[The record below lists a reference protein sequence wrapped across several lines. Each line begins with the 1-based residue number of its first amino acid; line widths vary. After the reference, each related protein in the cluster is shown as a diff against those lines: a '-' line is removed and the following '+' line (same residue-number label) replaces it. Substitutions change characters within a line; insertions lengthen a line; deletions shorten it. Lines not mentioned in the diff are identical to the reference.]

1 VPARA
6 TGRAYRAEVG
16 VILPSGEFRPLAR
29 SNSVMTP
36 RVGRSAQKAR
46 TRVRYDPARPM
57 AAMAAAAGAAA
68 IASGEEAPG
77 PEAPYSSDAPAG
89 AWPDP
94 GDGQRPSARSRG
106 GKAAERGGAS
116 DVHRR

>member
-1 VPARA
+1 
-6 TGRAYRAEVG
+6 

-29 SNSVMTP
+29 SNSVTTP

-46 TRVRYDPARPM
+46 KRVRYDPARPM

-68 IASGEEAPG
+68 MASGEEAAG
-77 PEAPYSSDAPAG
+77 SQHEHSSDAPRE
-89 AWPDP
+89 AWSSPEEGP
-94 GDGQRPSARSRG
+94 RPSARSRG
-106 GKAAERGGAS
+106 GKSVERGGAS